1 MPFVCPPTAHSNID
15 CSCSIKN
22 GSSDPAEKGKQH
34 QEVPLSP
41 DAAESQR
48 AVSGNHLV
56 SREESPPGRSWS
68 LGDAGQG
75 LPGGRRQKKRPEKF
89 GQKSVACQEAHQ
101 RPDRSLKMD
110 TLGAKKAEGNVKALG
125 SSEGIARHQQV
136 GHSLGGSKDGEEDVT
151 ERRCPP
157 SPNPEAVWKRQR
169 RDLLPNLAVF
179 RELDAHV
186 LRVSGQL
193 KPKRGLWSVQTV
205 VSLIAGGASS
215 QLEKA
220 RAIWVWLCQNI
231 EYDVCG
237 FLGLSKKIHLPQE
250 VLQTGR
256 GVCSGYAHLFCE
268 MCK

>member
-1 MPFVCPPTAHSNID
+1 
-15 CSCSIKN
+15 
-22 GSSDPAEKGKQH
+22 
-34 QEVPLSP
+34 
-41 DAAESQR
+41 
-48 AVSGNHLV
+48 
-56 SREESPPGRSWS
+56 
-68 LGDAGQG
+68 
-75 LPGGRRQKKRPEKF
+75 
-89 GQKSVACQEAHQ
+89 
-101 RPDRSLKMD
+101 MD
-110 TLGAKKAEGNVKALG
+110 TLGAKKVEGNIKSLG
-125 SSEGIARHQQV
+125 TSKGIAHHQQV

-157 SPNPEAVWKRQR
+157 FSNPEAVWKRQR
-169 RDLLPNLAVF
+169 SDLLPNLADF

-193 KPKRGLWSVQTV
+193 NPKRGLWSVQTV
-205 VSLIAGGASS
+205 VSLIMGEASS

-256 GVCSGYAHLFCE
+256 GVCSGYAHLFYE
-268 MCK
+268 MCKEVGLTCAEISGYGRDVGESYGQCCPQKKSNHMWNALKLDTRWFLLDVCWGAGQVDLAQKQFIRRQEDFFFLTKPEEFIQSHWPEDPRWQLIHPPIPQEVF